1 MEVKRTGKRFFQLL
15 WLYAKMDLSWL
26 LRDTFFALLA
36 MAADVV
42 GAVSAISGIFLL
54 SWRFG
59 GIGGLNQNQV
69 LFMLGYATVVSGLF
83 QLFFTGNNTGHFSR
97 RIGRGQVE
105 HMWIQP
111 LSLPMQLLT
120 EGFLP
125 FTASSNLFSG
135 GLIFLIAINQLSLT
149 ITFLWVLRLLVS
161 LLISLMTI
169 VAISYLTS
177 ALAFYSPVQAEEIST
192 YVLDSL
198 RHLRNFPLNEMPKAI
213 QFTLLSFIPAGLI
226 AWFPAMD
233 LLGQTTLG
241 FTAGFPA
248 ICCVIFSLLAV
259 YFTRKGLNYY
269 VQRGSNRYL
278 PHGHRR

>member
-1 MEVKRTGKRFFQLL
+1 MVVKTPIQRFFELL
-15 WLYAKMDLSWL
+15 CLYAKMDLGWL
-26 LRDTFFALLA
+26 LRDTFFAILA
-36 MAADVV
+36 MTADVF
-42 GAVSAISGIFLL
+42 GTISAISGIFLL

-59 GIGGLNQNQV
+59 GIGGLNRFEV
-69 LFMLGYATVVSGLF
+69 LFMLGYATLVSGLF

-111 LSLPMQLLT
+111 LSLPMQLFT

-135 GLIFLIAINQLSLT
+135 GLIFVIALQQLSLE
-149 ITFLWVLRLLVS
+149 ITYIWTLRLIFS
-161 LLISLMTI
+161 LFISLMTL
-169 VAISYLTS
+169 VAISYLVS

-192 YVLDSL
+192 VVLDSL
-198 RHLRNFPLNEMPKAI
+198 SHLRNFPLNEMPKTVQVI
-213 QFTLLSFIPAGLI
+213 LLSFIPAGLI
-226 AWFPAMD
+226 GWFPAMS
-233 LLGQTTLG
+233 LLGYSPLG
-241 FTAGFPA
+241 FISWFPA
-248 ICCVIFSLLAV
+248 VSCVGLSLLAI

-269 VQRGSNRYL
+269 VRRGSNRYL